1 MTKSFICSYC
11 RKSVPTLK
19 GLCSHISQ
27 QQGCRD
33 VLQRLAKQ
41 QLPKEKS
48 SQTGE
53 SNQLNN
59 DIQMEADDL
68 PMF

>member
-1 MTKSFICSYC
+1 ML
-11 RKSVPTLK
+11 R
-19 GLCSHISQ
+19 
-27 QQGCRD
+27 
-33 VLQRLAKQ
+33 RLAKQ

-53 SNQLNN
+53 SNQLDN

-68 PMF
+68 PMFEPNFGDEGLGEPDSIPPN